1 MGRSLLSAHR
11 NRKATPD
18 DSCLSP
24 IRLYGR
30 EEKYLHISK
39 DCATFAAVFEAISQR
54 IYIIIMC
61 SVHLHT
67 GITAGQKRA
76 NFSASFN
83 ADCLVVSQEFA
94 TLHTQ
99 CSHLL

>member
-1 MGRSLLSAHR
+1 M
-11 NRKATPD
+11 RKERGHLVI
-18 DSCLSP
+18 S
-24 IRLYGR
+24 
-30 EEKYLHISK
+30 EE
-39 DCATFAAVFEAISQR
+39 CATFAAVFEVISQR

-83 ADCLVVSQEFA
+83 AHCLVVSQELA
-94 TLHTQ
+94 TLHT
-99 CSHLL
+99 HTHTMFAPIVV